1 MWVVANLKCLFV
13 DFNDGASKLMCVFET
28 TEGRTGGTFQVKSV
42 VSTDEGTNWGQRSP
56 VHVPSAANANGEHK
70 ASLLASVLQRIYP

>member
-1 MWVVANLKCLFV
+1 MDLNCFLV

-70 ASLLASVLQRIYP
+70 ASLLASVLQRTYP